1 MGSLDISED
10 ELTVL
15 PFKELYPR
23 NPSWEIASSLPEYL
37 PPERAKDVAAR
48 RSSAAA
54 TAAALPKVRIL
65 VHPEPIRVNYEV
77 VRGLVPKLWESPQRK
92 IDFALHIGM
101 AGPQPVY
108 SLERLAHRDGYR
120 LKDVDGNFLGDEER
134 REKEGDKWVWN
145 DTPTELTTEL
155 DIKEI
160 YKSWV
165 ERSPKT
171 EGTALRISD
180 DPGRYMCD
188 FIYFSSLAHLWKQQK
203 PRKLL
208 FLHVP
213 AGSSPE
219 GVDLGRELVLQLI
232 RSIAESEVSRR
243 SA

>member
-1 MGSLDISED
+1 M
-10 ELTVL
+10 
-15 PFKELYPR
+15 
-23 NPSWEIASSLPEYL
+23 
-37 PPERAKDVAAR
+37 
-48 RSSAAA
+48 
-54 TAAALPKVRIL
+54 
-65 VHPEPIRVNYEV
+65 NYEV

-165 ERSPKT
+165 ERSPVGRPLYHCLPGYFPCT
-171 EGTALRISD
+171 DRTHSIILRT
-180 DPGRYMCD
+180 
-188 FIYFSSLAHLWKQQK
+188 SSFE
-203 PRKLL
+203 KLL
-208 FLHVP
+208 TCPL
-213 AGSSPE
+213 
-219 GVDLGRELVLQLI
+219 
-232 RSIAESEVSRR
+232 
-243 SA
+243 